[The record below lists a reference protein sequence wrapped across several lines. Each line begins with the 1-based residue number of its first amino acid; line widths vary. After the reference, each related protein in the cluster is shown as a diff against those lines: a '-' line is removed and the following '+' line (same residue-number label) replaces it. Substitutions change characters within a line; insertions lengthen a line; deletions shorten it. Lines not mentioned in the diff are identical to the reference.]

1 MPTIRYLHE
10 TTLYGPRLARCP
22 RKPVSEHLDI
32 LYAAH
37 TASCTFLLDAEGI
50 CRRIVPVLPTASAR
64 TGKRRDTVRA
74 ASRCVGAQYVASLDA
89 NVAGM
94 LAEMPRVGAPMLFAR
109 MDERGRISLVRTGN
123 VTRFESHRHDP
134 FTQGADRE
142 SLGLLTS
149 APAIAPSAPAP
160 RRVRESERVHAQP
173 EEEVYEDVDLSE
185 VEPVVPPARD
195 SELRTRDS
203 DVLNKTAEYET
214 PRAHGWP
221 DATPAPRAQTMMPPA
236 PTHADDDDF
245 QVKTIARAPRRE
257 LVPPP
262 VPAPRL
268 ARSR

>member
-1 MPTIRYLHE
+1 MS
-10 TTLYGPRLARCP
+10 C
-22 RKPVSEHLDI
+22 KPVSEHLDI

-37 TASCTFLLDAEGI
+37 TATCTFLLDAEGI
-50 CRRIVPVLPTASAR
+50 CRRIVPVVPGAAKAAT
-64 TGKRRDTVRA
+64 KRRDTARA

-89 NVAGM
+89 SVAGM

-109 MDERGRISLVRTGN
+109 TDERGRISLVRTGN

-134 FTQGADRE
+134 FATDNRE
-142 SLGLLTS
+142 SLSLLTS
-149 APAIAPSAPAP
+149 APAIAPSAPSP
-160 RRVRESERVHAQP
+160 RRVRESERPAVM

-185 VEPVVPPARD
+185 VEPVVPAARN

-214 PRAHGWP
+214 PSRHAWP
-221 DATPAPRAQTMMPPA
+221 DVTSPMRAPTMFPPA
-236 PTHADDDDF
+236 SPARADADDDDF

-262 VPAPRL
+262 IPRI

>member
-1 MPTIRYLHE
+1 MRPIGCLHA
-10 TTLYGPRLARCP
+10 TTLYGLHLARCP

-50 CRRIVPVLPTASAR
+50 CRRIVPIVTAAKAA
-64 TGKRRDTVRA
+64 TKRRDTVRA

-109 MDERGRISLVRTGN
+109 TDERGRISLVRTGN

-134 FTQGADRE
+134 FATDNNRE
-142 SLGLLTS
+142 SLSLLTS
-149 APAIAPSAPAP
+149 APAIAPSTPSP
-160 RRVRESERVHAQP
+160 RRVRESERPAAP
-173 EEEVYEDVDLSE
+173 SAEEDVYEDVDLSE
-185 VEPVVPPARD
+185 VEPAVPPARN

-214 PRAHGWP
+214 PSRHAWP
-221 DATPAPRAQTMMPPA
+221 DVTPAMRPQTMIPPA
-236 PTHADDDDF
+236 PPASIDDDF

-262 VPAPRL
+262 IPRM

>member
-1 MPTIRYLHE
+1 M
-10 TTLYGPRLARCP
+10 
-22 RKPVSEHLDI
+22 SEHLDI

-37 TASCTFLLDAEGI
+37 TATCTFLLDAEGI
-50 CRRIVPVLPTASAR
+50 CRRIVPVLPGAKAT
-64 TGKRRDTVRA
+64 KRRDTVRA

-89 NVAGM
+89 NVTGM

-109 MDERGRISLVRTGN
+109 VDERGRISLVRTGN

-134 FTQGADRE
+134 FAQGADRE
-142 SLGLLTS
+142 SLSLLTS
-149 APAIAPSAPAP
+149 APAIAPSTPAP
-160 RRVRESERVHAQP
+160 RRVRESERAAAQP

-185 VEPVVPPARD
+185 VEPVIPPARD

-214 PRAHGWP
+214 PRAHAWP
-221 DATPAPRAQTMMPPA
+221 EAMRPQTMMPPA
-236 PTHADDDDF
+236 PTSADDDDF
-245 QVKTIARAPRRE
+245 QVMTIARSPRRD